1 MTTNYEKL
9 IEKVNELDDLSKA
22 LSVLNWDREVN
33 MPEKGTA
40 VRVQQMTTLSRL
52 THTMFTTD
60 EMGALIEAA
69 AGELNGADYESNEAS
84 MIRLLRRTY
93 SDSRKLPSEFVARVS
108 EVSGHAHKAWVQAR
122 EENDFVGYLPWLEQI
137 VELGREKAEL
147 LGYEDEKYDALLD
160 QFEYDMK
167 TAEVRETFS
176 ALKRELIPLREAI
189 GKSGVKIDDSLL
201 HQQFDVAKQREF
213 AYYIAPKVGYDFSR
227 GHLGTV
233 VHPFAITF
241 GRDDSRITTRW
252 YDDFLAPALFGTLH
266 ESGHAIYEQGTDP
279 EVARTPLARGTSLG
293 IHESQ
298 SRMMENVVG
307 RSRGFWRVHFPK
319 LQATFPAQL
328 ERYTAEDFYKAIN
341 KVKPSFIRVEAD
353 ELTYNF
359 HIILRF
365 ELEQALMNGDL
376 AAKDV
381 PAAWNAK
388 MEELLGVVPPTDSDG
403 CLQDVHW
410 SRPMFGYFPT
420 YALGNLYAAQ
430 FFETAVEQLPVIEDE
445 LTLGKTDTLLS
456 WLRENIHR
464 YGRKFTPR
472 ELVQRVSGK
481 ALDHKPFMRYMTAK
495 YSDIYE
501 L

>member
-1 MTTNYEKL
+1 MNTNYEKL
-9 IEKVNELDDLSKA
+9 ISKVNELDDLNKA
-22 LSVLNWDREVN
+22 LSVLSWDREVN
-33 MPEKGTA
+33 MPEAGTA
-40 VRVQQMTTLSRL
+40 ARVQQMTTLSRL
-52 THTMFTTD
+52 THTMFIAD
-60 EMGALIEAA
+60 EMGEIIECAA
-69 AGELNGADYESNEAS
+69 AEINGAAYDSNEAS

-93 SDSRKLPSEFVARVS
+93 SDARKLPPDFVARVS

-122 EENDFVGYLPWLEQI
+122 EENDFAGYLPWLEQI
-137 VELGREKAEL
+137 VELGQEKAEL

-167 TAEVRETFS
+167 TAEVRAIFAAVKER
-176 ALKRELIPLREAI
+176 LVPLREAI
-189 GKSGVKIDDSLL
+189 QERGRVIDDALL
-201 HQQFDVAKQREF
+201 HQPYDLEKQREF
-213 AYYIAPKVGYDFSR
+213 AHYIAPKVGYDFSR

-241 GRDDSRITTRW
+241 SRDDSRITTRW
-252 YDDFLAPALFGTLH
+252 YPDFINPSLFGTLH

-307 RSRGFWRVHFPK
+307 RSLGFWRAHFPQ
-319 LQATFPAQL
+319 LQATFPEQL
-328 ERYTAEDFYKAIN
+328 GRYSAEDFYRAIN
-341 KVKPSFIRVEAD
+341 RVQPSFIRVEAD

-430 FFETAVEQLPVIEDE
+430 FFEAAVAENPVIVDE
-445 LTLGKTDTLLS
+445 LEHGRTDTLLG
-456 WLRENIHR
+456 WLRENIHIH
-464 YGRKFTPR
+464 GRKFTPR
-472 ELVQRVSGK
+472 ELVLRVTGQP
-481 ALDHKPFMRYMTAK
+481 LDHEPFIRYVTDKFSA
-495 YSDIYE
+495 IYE